1 MCIHKT
7 RSHFNEV
14 YSYISEDQNITF
26 LELFLAMSQ
35 MSVQGS
41 QTQKFH
47 GAKETYFWP
56 PWPFI
61 ASLDMSLQRNQ

>member
-1 MCIHKT
+1 MCIHQT
-7 RSHFNEV
+7 RSRFNEV
-14 YSYISEDQNITF
+14 YTYISVDQNITF

-47 GAKETYFWP
+47 GAK
-56 PWPFI
+56 
-61 ASLDMSLQRNQ
+61 